1 MARWH
6 HLIGQCLLAMLWTL
20 KRCLRGYMEL
30 DSLKYLAKAL
40 MNYIDGKFEDYFKEI
55 T

>member
-1 MARWH
+1 
-6 HLIGQCLLAMLWTL
+6 
-20 KRCLRGYMEL
+20 MEL

-55 T
+55 TWQYTKNGIKWI